1 MSGMLKAEN
10 VTVRYGARTVVQDL
24 SFELKEGE
32 WLMLVGPNGAGKST
46 LIEAIAGGV
55 PYAGKITLAGRNIRA
70 FRASELAR
78 RIGVLAQKNAVSYA
92 YSVEEVVSLG
102 RYAHA
107 SGFLASRDDDGGERV
122 ERALELTGLTEL
134 RRASVLT
141 LSGGEPMM
149 QPEPLYLIAKAAKE
163 KGMNVWCYTGFT
175 LENLLK
181 ENRAD
186 RMKLLSVL
194 DVLVDGPFLSH
205 ERSLDLLYCGSK
217 NQRLIDV
224 PATLA
229 AGEIR
234 LYVPPEW

>member
-1 MSGMLKAEN
+1 MLKAEN